1 MKSVLI
7 QKLAGWAGKW
17 SEEEK
22 MGEEEAEDRN

>member
-22 MGEEEAEDRN
+22 MGEEEADIN